1 MVVVLGLIRGVVEHD
16 QRQDHLLERDL
27 VHGDAIFREMRRRI
41 DMGAVLPNHVVGGRA
56 ETVVLD
62 RVRLPGFRVEG
73 WREIGLSESRP
84 HRCRRAEAVSK
95 VDELLAGNDAI
106 GSIEIATR
114 SSRRARQQ
122 SKRQSDNRISE
133 KHASLLEWSILRCT
147 RCTRVRAG
155 MTNKD
160 LRQ

>member
-56 ETVVLD
+56 ETVVFD

-84 HRCRRAEAVSK
+84 PRCRRTEAVSE

-106 GSIEIATR
+106 GSLEIATCNGG
-114 SSRRARQQ
+114 RARQQ

-147 RCTRVRAG
+147 LCTRVRAG
-155 MTNKD
+155 MTNKAS
-160 LRQ
+160 R